1 MMRHLKDENEMEEPQ
16 IGGLVEDRIQRI
28 SQREGMFESQQMK
41 NETYISGLGLPEAFW
56 SLFWIKNHVMIV
68 Y

>member
-41 NETYISGLGLPEAFW
+41 NETYISGLGLPEAF
-56 SLFWIKNHVMIV
+56 
-68 Y
+68 